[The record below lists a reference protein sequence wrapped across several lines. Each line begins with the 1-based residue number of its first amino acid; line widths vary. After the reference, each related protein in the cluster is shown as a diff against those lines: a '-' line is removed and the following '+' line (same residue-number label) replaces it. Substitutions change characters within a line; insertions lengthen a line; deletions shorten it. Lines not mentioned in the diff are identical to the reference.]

1 MKEPLLRVEQLSLA
15 FGGVRALTSVDME
28 VADGTICGLVGP
40 NGAGKTSLFNC
51 ICGYYR
57 PTGGRVLFKGTD
69 ITQRRPH
76 ALAGLGIARTFQHPV
91 LQRDKS
97 VLNNVLVGGHSAITS
112 GAIRYTF
119 RMGVRRQERMMATR
133 AAELL
138 DYLGISHLAHVPAGE
153 LSYGSQK
160 RVELGRALMVKPS
173 LLLLDELASGLTH
186 EEVLA
191 LGEQIQRVRTDLDV
205 GIVLVEH
212 HMGMV
217 SALTDNVIV
226 LVQGKKI
233 AEGTATEVQRHPVVI
248 DAYLGAAA

>member
-28 VADGTICGLVGP
+28 IADGTICGLVGP

-57 PTGGRVLFKGTD
+57 PTSGRVLLRGMD
-69 ITQRRPH
+69 ITRRRPH
-76 ALAGLGIARTFQHPV
+76 TLAGLGIARTFQHPV

-97 VLNNVLVGGHSAITS
+97 VLDNVIMGGHSAITN

-119 RMGVRRQERMMATR
+119 RAGVRRQERMIATR
-133 AAELL
+133 AAELV
-138 DYLGISHLAHVPAGE
+138 DYLGITHLARVPAGE

-160 RVELGRALMVKPS
+160 RVELGRALMAKPS

-191 LGEQIQRVRTDLDV
+191 LGEQIQRVRMELDV

-233 AEGTATEVQRHPVVI
+233 AEGSATEVQRHPVVI